1 MFDEDIA
8 GDAEYDLCSGEM
20 FVLDRRKVE
29 IDKLSRWLF
38 EVVCI
43 NPWMS
48 DEEELDRCLE
58 IENHMMEHYKHLYK
72 EHHEKVLE
80 RFKGKNA
87 CNLGDV

>member
-38 EVVCI
+38 EVICV
-43 NPWMS
+43 NPPS
-48 DEEELDRCLE
+48 PEEDLARCLA
-58 IENHMMEHYKHLYK
+58 IEKHMVDHYPHLYK

-87 CNLGDV
+87 CNSGDV